1 MKIPVLAF
9 LVAAL
14 FSGCATNNFSK
25 FYVDKTVGAS
35 PSLLNKR
42 LQPYSGVTQ
51 VYSSNNLQRDAVEL
65 ARRNYF
71 ILGESAFE
79 AGGQNTNDQ
88 LMEQAKLVGADA
100 VLYATKYQGSE
111 QTYVPLIQ
119 YHPGQSSTT
128 YSSGTANASVY
139 GSNGVS
145 AYGTGNSSGYSTTT
159 SPGTFSSEAIPVTV
173 QRYAYDAVYWRMGR
187 PRIFGTNVANLSD
200 ETRIALKRNTGAVVV
215 LVINDSPA
223 FHANVLVGD
232 IIIRIDDTPIDS
244 EQDVTTKM
252 PAFAG
257 KDCVLTVLRD
267 GKETK
272 IPIKLNPAS
281 P

>member
-1 MKIPVLAF
+1 
-9 LVAAL
+9 
-14 FSGCATNNFSK
+14 
-25 FYVDKTVGAS
+25 
-35 PSLLNKR
+35 
-42 LQPYSGVTQ
+42 
-51 VYSSNNLQRDAVEL
+51 
-65 ARRNYF
+65 
-71 ILGESAFE
+71 
-79 AGGQNTNDQ
+79 
-88 LMEQAKLVGADA
+88 
-100 VLYATKYQGSE
+100 
-111 QTYVPLIQ
+111 
-119 YHPGQSSTT
+119 
-128 YSSGTANASVY
+128 
-139 GSNGVS
+139 
-145 AYGTGNSSGYSTTT
+145 
-159 SPGTFSSEAIPVTV
+159 
-173 QRYAYDAVYWRMGR
+173 MGR